1 MVSTCF
7 NLGFFFMVFPQQ
19 TNHQALNHIKSPSH
33 PMNPIKIIKHPM
45 FFPMF
50 FPPQRISQENFMV
63 TVDGRLVHVDF
74 GWALGKEPLDAM
86 LIHFAVQG
94 RHLVIHGHDRGKTP
108 WFTSGI
114 SQLNGG
120 F

>member
-1 MVSTCF
+1 M
-7 NLGFFFMVFPQQ
+7 L
-19 TNHQALNHIKSPSH
+19 
-33 PMNPIKIIKHPM
+33 
-45 FFPMF
+45 FPMF

-94 RHLVIHGHDRGKTP
+94 RPWWSMAMTEAKPHGLLQESP
-108 WFTSGI
+108 
-114 SQLNGG
+114 N
-120 F
+120 